1 MALQLLG
8 IKCSPETEAEFRAL
22 LADQIPQSNG
32 KPVSAGMFLEEL
44 IECWKN
50 PRKVEVSKTEDLTQ
64 IDILKKA
71 NEILDQSFRE
81 QQTTIEELT
90 IENTRLLN
98 ESGVIPAGSILFNVS
113 DSEAEEIEDLKPVLV
128 SKGHEGTSQEAL
140 YVLIKHGKIKR

>member
-44 IECWKN
+44 IESWKN
-50 PRKVEVSKTEDLTQ
+50 PRKIEVSKTEDVTKINLLNESIEKLHTLVTEQEATITQ
-64 IDILKKA
+64 L
-71 NEILDQSFRE
+71 Q
-81 QQTTIEELT
+81 
-90 IENTRLLN
+90 IENARLLN
-98 ESGVIPAGSILFNVS
+98 ESGVIPPGSILFNVS
-113 DSEAEEIEDLKPVLV
+113 DDEAGQIEELKPVLV

-140 YVLIKHGKIKR
+140 YVLIKHGRIKR